1 MPAVTLWQRSGI
13 RAPGGILFLP
23 DRCTK
28 TRQPC
33 GIKIR
38 TSCFVENCNKSNQD
52 FSFVFIYGSVLMSV
66 FRGVS
71 IGQVTG
77 DYGGHADEEKDALC
91 QVKGADVSM
100 MLLERELTQF
110 PD

>member
-1 MPAVTLWQRSGI
+1 MFSYTVGFNV
-13 RAPGGILFLP
+13 G
-23 DRCTK
+23 
-28 TRQPC
+28 
-33 GIKIR
+33 
-38 TSCFVENCNKSNQD
+38 VERD
-52 FSFVFIYGSVLMSV
+52 FY
-66 FRGVS
+66 
-71 IGQVTG
+71 GQVTG